1 MTITQYILIGITYM
15 FILDIIGNSRV
26 EGVRK
31 TEWTWGNRLSVVA
44 LWPIFVALF
53 LYHLIKAKIQ

>member
-1 MTITQYILIGITYM
+1 M

-53 LYHLIKAKIQ
+53 LYHFIKAKIQ

>member
-15 FILDIIGNSRV
+15 FILDIIGNSQV

-53 LYHLIKAKIQ
+53 LYHFIKTKIQ

>member
-15 FILDIIGNSRV
+15 FILDIIGNSQIN
-26 EGVRK
+26 K

-53 LYHLIKAKIQ
+53 LYHFIKAKIQ